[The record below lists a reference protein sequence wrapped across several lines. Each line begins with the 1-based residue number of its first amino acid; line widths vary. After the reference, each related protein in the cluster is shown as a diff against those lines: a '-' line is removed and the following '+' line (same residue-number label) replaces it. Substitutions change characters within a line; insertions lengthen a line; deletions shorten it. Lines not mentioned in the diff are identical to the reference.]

1 MILTQ
6 IFPQVETTGMGR
18 KESITID
25 IEAGESS
32 DLVEEVLNMTRKLF
46 SWSLLTPNSPYLD
59 IHYLGAEK
67 GVCRTGGDHRGRVVE
82 RLQGGGLWGEDHGG
96 GAGDGQRD

>member
-32 DLVEEVLNMTRKLF
+32 DLVEEVLNMTRMLF
-46 SWSLLTPNSPYLD
+46 T
-59 IHYLGAEK
+59 
-67 GVCRTGGDHRGRVVE
+67 
-82 RLQGGGLWGEDHGG
+82 
-96 GAGDGQRD
+96 

>member
-6 IFPQVETTGMGR
+6 IFLQVETTGMGR

-32 DLVEEVLNMTRKLF
+32 DLVEEVLNMTRMLF
-46 SWSLLTPNSPYLD
+46 SWSLKHP
-59 IHYLGAEK
+59 IHPILISI
-67 GVCRTGGDHRGRVVE
+67 T
-82 RLQGGGLWGEDHGG
+82 
-96 GAGDGQRD
+96 

>member
-1 MILTQ
+1 
-6 IFPQVETTGMGR
+6 MGK

-25 IEAGESS
+25 TEAGERS

-46 SWSLLTPNSPYLD
+46 SWSLLTSNSPNLD

-67 GVCRTGGDHRGRVVE
+67 GVCRTGGDLGGRVVE
-82 RLQGGGLWGEDHGG
+82 RLQGGGRWGE
-96 GAGDGQRD
+96 